1 MNNFTQIISESRKNY
16 DSESILSAE
25 ISEYLSKVNKVIPAT
40 VKDVIHLTQKFNLLD
55 KVSIEE
61 IRLASKGALKQLSK
75 KFNIEL
81 SQLEDLWRML
91 KDLKTNIR
99 MLPQYQSPQEREM
112 IEKGKLAMN
121 ELTIDLDTK
130 AGRDAA
136 AKIYMPIA
144 YKIVNQFV
152 GKSKFSKQE
161 LMSSALEGM
170 VHAMNNWKRDG
181 SGVAFK
187 TYLSY
192 RIQQQ
197 ILYDINKHS
206 HALSG
211 FNDYAYKKGYS
222 ADAIS
227 LDGFLTS
234 NGDEFNQDRLSALGV
249 EDDNEFDRR
258 KVDLEDVY
266 KAIDANFSS
275 RDAVMFY
282 RYYGRNGYKQEK
294 AKVLAKEL
302 GMSESNFSNMIVRKI
317 LNFLRNK
324 FKSEVFESIS
334 AVYNESL
341 MISLLGMDRDSIIET
356 LISDD
361 VFIMLEELN
370 KWNDKNL
377 FKSSLQTALSS
388 LSDIDSK
395 YITDVLKND
404 FEFLDGEFKKHKKV
418 IILFLNNMYP
428 TEPMNRKSDVALLDY
443 MVDIQDAYKK
453 HIK

>member
-211 FNDYAYKKGYS
+211 FNDYAYKKG
-222 ADAIS
+222 
-227 LDGFLTS
+227 
-234 NGDEFNQDRLSALGV
+234 
-249 EDDNEFDRR
+249 
-258 KVDLEDVY
+258 
-266 KAIDANFSS
+266 
-275 RDAVMFY
+275 
-282 RYYGRNGYKQEK
+282 
-294 AKVLAKEL
+294 
-302 GMSESNFSNMIVRKI
+302 
-317 LNFLRNK
+317 
-324 FKSEVFESIS
+324 
-334 AVYNESL
+334 
-341 MISLLGMDRDSIIET
+341 
-356 LISDD
+356 
-361 VFIMLEELN
+361 
-370 KWNDKNL
+370 
-377 FKSSLQTALSS
+377 
-388 LSDIDSK
+388 
-395 YITDVLKND
+395 
-404 FEFLDGEFKKHKKV
+404 
-418 IILFLNNMYP
+418 
-428 TEPMNRKSDVALLDY
+428 
-443 MVDIQDAYKK
+443 
-453 HIK
+453 